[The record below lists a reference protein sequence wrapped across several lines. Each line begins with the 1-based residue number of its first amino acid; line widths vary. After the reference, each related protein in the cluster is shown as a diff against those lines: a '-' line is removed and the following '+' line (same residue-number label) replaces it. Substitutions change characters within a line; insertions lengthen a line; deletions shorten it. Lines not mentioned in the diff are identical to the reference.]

1 MSTLN
6 AVAMAMYNKLT
17 GGSALMALL
26 SGPTCV
32 YHMQASTSAALPYVV
47 FNLQGGGA
55 ENITPSD
62 MRNLVY
68 FVRGYA
74 ATALVAGNIDTQ
86 ISLLLH
92 KQALTVSGYTNFW
105 LARETDLAA
114 VENPPDKKPIYMAG
128 GLYRIRLDS

>member
-1 MSTLN
+1 MSMLN
-6 AVAMAMYNKLT
+6 AIAMAMYSKLT
-17 GGSALMALL
+17 GGSALMAML

-32 YHMQASTSAALPYVV
+32 YHMQAPTSAALSYVV
-47 FNLQGGGA
+47 FNLQGGGV

-62 MRNLVY
+62 MRNLIY

-74 ATALVAGNIDTQ
+74 DTAVKAGNIDAQ

-92 KQALTVSGYTNFW
+92 KQTLTVSGYTNFW

-128 GLYRIRLDS
+128 GLYRIRLDN